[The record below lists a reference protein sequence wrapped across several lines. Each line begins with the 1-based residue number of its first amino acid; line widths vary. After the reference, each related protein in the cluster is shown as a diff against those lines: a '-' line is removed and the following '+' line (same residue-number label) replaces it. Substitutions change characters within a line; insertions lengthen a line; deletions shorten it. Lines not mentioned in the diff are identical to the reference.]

1 MRCPFRALKRN
12 RGLSE
17 DGVDWVHVFHAGQA
31 LIEPLEFLRKPAV
44 VDPHALEDG
53 GIDGVEVDW
62 VFDDVVG
69 EVVGGTVH
77 DASFDAAAGHPH
89 AEVARVVI
97 ASVGFAGQRALGV
110 DGAAEFTAPDDEGV
124 LEQAAAFEID
134 DEGGGCLVCV
144 FTLIAERGRE
154 VVVLIPA
161 TMEDLHGAHAAFEH
175 AACEQRAVRE

>member
-17 DGVDWVHVFHAGQA
+17 DSVHGIYLFNTCQP

-53 GIDGVEVDW
+53 GIDGVQVDW
-62 VFDDVVG
+62 VFDDIVG
-69 EVVGGTVH
+69 EVVGGAVDDT
-77 DASFDAAAGHPH
+77 SFDAAAGHPH
-89 AEVARVVI
+89 AEVTRVVI

-110 DGAAEFTAPDDEGV
+110 DGAAELTAPDDEGV

-134 DEGGGCLVCV
+134 DEGGGRLVCV

-175 AACEQRAVRE
+175 AACEQCAVRE